1 MLNVAVSQTATVSH
15 YHGSTPWWAAT
26 ICKPTA
32 IHMLSS
38 SWPLGTKTQYCNGHT
53 RYSYVTTSILQHW
66 CKSHCVIWGFPSFLS
81 YFFIIDPTEY
91 LSYKGPCICWLALFM
106 VRFEVQYTIISLL
119 CLLHLRSYVKQD
131 TCFLALASQCS
142 LAIVVVTVKLG
153 GLCTEP
159 HCHRDPALPPGCS
172 TTTGL

>member
-1 MLNVAVSQTATVSH
+1 MATW
-15 YHGSTPWWAAT
+15 Y
-26 ICKPTA
+26 KD
-32 IHMLSS
+32 
-38 SWPLGTKTQYCNGHT
+38 
-53 RYSYVTTSILQHW
+53 SILQWTHAVFI
-66 CKSHCVIWGFPSFLS
+66 CDNVNIAALMQVALCHLGFSLS